1 MEEYTLKNLN
11 TKFIGKKFEYYKN
24 LESTHILA
32 KEKPEEEIENG
43 MVILA
48 ENQTSGIG
56 THGRKWF
63 VEKGKNLTFDI
74 ILIPNCDIKKINNL
88 TVVIA
93 ECIVKTLKEL
103 YNIETKIKMPNDIIL
118 NNKKLAGILTES
130 SVLGNYVKKIFIG
143 IGININQEFFENQIV
158 NIATSLKKEFKINF
172 DKCEILKRFLEIFE
186 ERYLNLIK

>member
-1 MEEYTLKNLN
+1 M
-11 TKFIGKKFEYYKN
+11 I
-24 LESTHILA
+24 ILT
-32 KEKPEEEIENG
+32 
-43 MVILA
+43 

>member
-11 TKFIGKKFEYYKN
+11 TKFMGKKFEYYKN

-74 ILIPNCDIKKINNL
+74 
-88 TVVIA
+88 VVIA

>member
-143 IGININQEFFENQIV
+143 VGININQEFFENQIV
-158 NIATSLKKEFKINF
+158 NIATSLKKEFKMNF
-172 DKCEILKRFLEIFE
+172 DKYEILKRFLEIFE